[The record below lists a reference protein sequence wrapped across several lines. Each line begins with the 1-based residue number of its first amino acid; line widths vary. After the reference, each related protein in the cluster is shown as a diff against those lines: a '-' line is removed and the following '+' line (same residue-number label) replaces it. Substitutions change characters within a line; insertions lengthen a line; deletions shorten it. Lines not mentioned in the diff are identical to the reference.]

1 MFFPFDSSIASTV
14 YASVRALAV
23 GLLTIDHRA
32 FVSRYT
38 ANLVVHLTASY
49 VTKKYYQIEDLLQN
63 NISLYLQ
70 DSKFAKYVGETQGRI
85 WAQIFGAAR
94 QICVPTSLV
103 PQWFFYNL
111 RANYATNITN

>member
-23 GLLTIDHRA
+23 GLLTIDHHA

-49 VTKKYYQIEDLLQN
+49 VTKKYYQIEDRKMQFAELTCKFKELEIRHQFLL
-63 NISLYLQ
+63 
-70 DSKFAKYVGETQGRI
+70 
-85 WAQIFGAAR
+85 
-94 QICVPTSLV
+94 
-103 PQWFFYNL
+103 NL
-111 RANYATNITN
+111 RNLLRDIVL